1 MKQTSCA
8 LLKQAVLYTK
18 LPSEKVAVYQYFNYR
33 TTDKYLVNTA
43 YVLTSSENLNVAKKD
58 KSEYAFAEVMFLWF
72 P

>member
-33 TTDKYLVNTA
+33 TTDKYLVNTD
-43 YVLTSSENLNVAKKD
+43 YVLTSTENLNVDKKD